1 MVIIRQNAIIVR
13 NMVILRKNVITPKLM
28 NVTVAI
34 KRDIWLE
41 IVLKET
47 EKLTWNATNVMN

>member
-1 MVIIRQNAIIVR
+1 
-13 NMVILRKNVITPKLM
+13 MVILRKNVITPKLM